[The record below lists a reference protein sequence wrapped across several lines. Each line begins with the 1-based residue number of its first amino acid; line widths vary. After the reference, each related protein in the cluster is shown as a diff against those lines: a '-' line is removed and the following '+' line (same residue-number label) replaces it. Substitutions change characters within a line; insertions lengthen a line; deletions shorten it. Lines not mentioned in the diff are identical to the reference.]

1 MDRKPLNSSRIR
13 SVGYD
18 AGQQVLEIEFRDGK
32 VEQYSRVP
40 SEVQRRFLAAPSPD
54 SFFRDR
60 IEEDYTVRR
69 VR

>member
-40 SEVQRRFLAAPSPD
+40 SVPS
-54 SFFRDR
+54 R
-60 IEEDYTVRR
+60 
-69 VR
+69 